1 MAISPTIENLR
12 RKRAEE
18 AALLEMLYA
27 LPTPTGGFDNYT
39 PSDVAE
45 LAKVGINVSGEQYID
60 PYDALRADGIG
71 MNYGRQRPNRGTIDV
86 MPPQSSEE
94 YARSL
99 TSDVFGE
106 RRANDLFG
114 YPQST
119 GSMVGDMIVGEGL
132 LGDVGKAPFYA
143 YDAGADLARGDYF
156 DAAGNGLFAL
166 LGGLG
171 MGEIA
176 AGARG
181 AKSAIAELPED
192 TRRLGQNVR
201 EFLANESGSLPLG
214 KPTLNVSRRDASDI
228 FGAGSE
234 RVRYTDPK
242 SGGTI
247 EVVVRPDGSAS
258 VLELEVPEAFR
269 GQGIGQTLQARTLQD
284 FPKMGGQVS
293 SKAAATTA
301 YRLGR
306 RPQGNPNATLEDVF
320 AAIDDMS
327 SVNMVSPAM
336 QTTPAQARGFLAGES
351 GSVPLPFSSLL
362 PPPRNEAE
370 AIAKE
375 ILEQRATG
383 NVDAVTESMMD
394 AADPQYMYAYTPL
407 AMDEASR
414 LARAREIGFGK
425 NRYHGNN
432 AEVSGFRGSVF
443 SSDNPTVA
451 STYNRGMLDAQIYPI
466 MVRGGPMGDV
476 TVEGAGS
483 NWNQLSPKMVDDIA
497 VARTSALYP
506 DEITGKL
513 STRGIE
519 RAAKFEGRS
528 GVTFKDISDLGPGF
542 NSQQF
547 KGLGY
552 TPEQEAA
559 MRQQYLTHLSKP
571 SEVDVRLYPNLV
583 RSRFARFDP
592 MFAHLRNLSAGI
604 APFGLLALQPN
615 EEQY

>member
-1 MAISPTIENLR
+1 MAIGPTIENLR
-12 RKRAEE
+12 KKRAEE
-18 AALLEMLYA
+18 AALLKMLYA
-27 LPTPTGGFDNYT
+27 LPTPTGGFDVNT
-39 PSDVAE
+39 PAERRQLAEIGLRGGEPYSD
-45 LAKVGINVSGEQYID
+45 GRMD
-60 PYDALRADGIG
+60 
-71 MNYGRQRPNRGTIDV
+71 YGRQRPVQETIDV
-86 MPPQSSEE
+86 MPQQPAEF
-94 YARSL
+94 YAREVSRDL
-99 TSDVFGE
+99 FGE
-106 RRANDLFG
+106 RATNDLFG
-114 YPQST
+114 YPQGT
-119 GSMVGDMIVGEGL
+119 GNLVGDILTGGGM
-132 LGDVGKAPFYA
+132 LGAIGATAPLTA
-143 YDAGADLARGDYF
+143 WDAGAAAARGDYG
-156 DAAGNGLFAL
+156 DAALKSAFSL
-166 LGGLG
+166 LEGAQLG
-171 MGEIA
+171 ELA
-176 AGARG
+176 TGARG
-181 AKSAIAELPED
+181 LRAVANEFPEAAQKV
-192 TRRLGQNVR
+192 GQRVR
-201 EFLANESGSLPLG
+201 GFLADESGSLPLG
-214 KPTLNVSRRDASDI
+214 KPTLDVSRRDASDI

-234 RVRYTDPK
+234 RVRYTDPN

-269 GQGIGQTLQARTLQD
+269 GRGIGQTLQARALQD

-306 RPQGNPNATLEDVF
+306 RPQGNPDATLDDVF

-336 QTTPAQARGFLAGES
+336 QTAPTQTRGFLAGES
-351 GSVPLPFSSLL
+351 GSVPLPFSSTL
-362 PPPRNEAE
+362 PAPRNEAE

-375 ILEQRATG
+375 ILELRATG

-394 AADPQYMYAYTPL
+394 AADPQYMYTYTPL

-432 AEVSGFRGSVF
+432 SEVSGFIGSVF
-443 SSDNPTVA
+443 SSDSPTVA

-483 NWNQLSPKMVDDIA
+483 NWNQLSPEMVDDIA

-519 RAAKFEGRS
+519 KAAKFEGRS

-542 NSQQF
+542 DSQKF
-547 KGLGY
+547 KRLGY

-559 MRQQYLTHLSKP
+559 MRQQYLTDLSKP

>member
-1 MAISPTIENLR
+1 MAIGPTIENLR
-12 RKRAEE
+12 RKRADE
-18 AALLEMLYA
+18 AALLEMLYS
-27 LPTPTGGFDNYT
+27 LPTPTGGVEVNT
-39 PSDVAE
+39 PAERRQLAERGLRGGEPYSD
-45 LAKVGINVSGEQYID
+45 GRMD
-60 PYDALRADGIG
+60 
-71 MNYGRQRPNRGTIDV
+71 YGRRRPNQGTIDV
-86 MPPQSSEE
+86 MPQQPAEF
-94 YARSL
+94 YAREVSRDIL
-99 TSDVFGE
+99 GP
-106 RRANDLFG
+106 RATNDLFG
-114 YPQST
+114 YPQGT
-119 GSMVGDMIVGEGL
+119 GTMVGDMLAGGGL
-132 LGDVGKAPFYA
+132 LGLVGAKAPLTA
-143 YDAGADLARGDYF
+143 WDAGTAAAQGNYG
-156 DAAGNGLFAL
+156 DAALKSAFSL
-166 LGGLG
+166 LEGAGLG
-171 MGEIA
+171 ELA
-176 AGARG
+176 TGARG
-181 AKSAIAELPED
+181 IKAVAS
-192 TRRLGQNVR
+192 
-201 EFLANESGSLPLG
+201 EF
-214 KPTLNVSRRDASDI
+214 
-228 FGAGSE
+228 
-234 RVRYTDPK
+234 
-242 SGGTI
+242 
-247 EVVVRPDGSAS
+247 
-258 VLELEVPEAFR
+258 PEAAQEV
-269 GQGIGQTLQARTLQD
+269 GQR
-284 FPKMGGQVS
+284 V
-293 SKAAATTA
+293 
-301 YRLGR
+301 
-306 RPQGNPNATLEDVF
+306 
-320 AAIDDMS
+320 
-327 SVNMVSPAM
+327 
-336 QTTPAQARGFLAGES
+336 RGFLTDES
-351 GSVPLPFSSLL
+351 GSVPLPFSSSL
-362 PPPRNEAE
+362 PTPRNEAE

-394 AADPQYMYAYTPL
+394 AADPQYMYDYTPL

-414 LARAREIGFGK
+414 LARAREIGFGN

-432 AEVSGFRGSVF
+432 SEVSGFSGSVF
-443 SSDNPTVA
+443 SSDSPTVA

-547 KGLGY
+547 KRLGY

-559 MRQQYLTHLSKP
+559 MRQQYLTDLSKP

>member
-1 MAISPTIENLR
+1 MDRRTEYRDGVLYLIAEDGMAYPMAEVMKYNNPSMDFDPATGDPLGPAAPPAGLTEVEVRAGAKTEPQR
-12 RKRAEE
+12 RRDQDTFGDTTMRM
-18 AALLEMLYA
+18 AAPYLDSA
-27 LPTPTGGFDNYT
+27 I
-39 PSDVAE
+39 E
-45 LAKVGINVSGEQYID
+45 LA
-60 PYDALRADGIG
+60 
-71 MNYGRQRPNRGTIDV
+71 
-86 MPPQSSEE
+86 
-94 YARSL
+94 
-99 TSDVFGE
+99 
-106 RRANDLFG
+106 AN
-114 YPQST
+114 
-119 GSMVGDMIVGEGL
+119 
-132 LGDVGKAPFYA
+132 A
-143 YDAGADLARGDYF
+143 
-156 DAAGNGLFAL
+156 
-166 LGGLG
+166 
-171 MGEIA
+171 
-176 AGARG
+176 
-181 AKSAIAELPED
+181 
-192 TRRLGQNVR
+192 
-201 EFLANESGSLPLG
+201 
-214 KPTLNVSRRDASDI
+214 
-228 FGAGSE
+228 
-234 RVRYTDPK
+234 
-242 SGGTI
+242 
-247 EVVVRPDGSAS
+247 
-258 VLELEVPEAFR
+258 
-269 GQGIGQTLQARTLQD
+269 
-284 FPKMGGQVS
+284 
-293 SKAAATTA
+293 
-301 YRLGR
+301 GR
-306 RPQGNPNATLEDVF
+306 RPTYFSDPIMGGLERAGQYTGDMALAALSGLGALTYGGAGFMGEVFGGSQSDERMLARDLAAGIDVAGVGPEARALGLLSDAVRAERGGVGNMT
-320 AAIDDMS
+320 
-327 SVNMVSPAM
+327 
-336 QTTPAQARGFLAGES
+336 RGFLAGES
-351 GSVPLPFSSLL
+351 GSVPLPFSSAL
-362 PPPRNEAE
+362 PAPRNEAE

-375 ILEQRATG
+375 ILELRATG
-383 NVDAVTESMMD
+383 NVDAVTDSMMD
-394 AADPQYMYAYTPL
+394 AADPQYMYTYTPL

-414 LARAREIGFGK
+414 LARAREIGFGN

-432 AEVSGFRGSVF
+432 SEVSGFIGSVF

-547 KGLGY
+547 KRLGY

-559 MRQQYLTHLSKP
+559 MRQQYLTDLSKP